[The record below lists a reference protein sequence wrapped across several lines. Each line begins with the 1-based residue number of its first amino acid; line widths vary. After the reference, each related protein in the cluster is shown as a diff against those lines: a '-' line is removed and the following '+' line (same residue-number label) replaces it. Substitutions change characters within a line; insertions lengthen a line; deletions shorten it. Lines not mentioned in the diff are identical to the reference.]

1 MFSFEKVCIDG
12 GHACQIAAC
21 DDLLRHR
28 SSAIFNFACI
38 CMGCLGRPSIHACI
52 QRIMHSMQTQCRC
65 MHVPAGQK
73 HAHARMHAPRCTCSV
88 MDPRILEFSDHHA
101 LRMHRGCHVHSWH
114 TQFKSRHEI
123 ICKAFSKDI
132 AGVYQVVFRPFH
144 PA

>member
-1 MFSFEKVCIDG
+1 MHVRLLPVMICYGTYLLLFSIS
-12 GHACQIAAC
+12 HA
-21 DDLLRHR
+21 
-28 SSAIFNFACI
+28 
-38 CMGCLGRPSIHACI
+38 CMGCLGRPSIHACAV
-52 QRIMHSMQTQCRC
+52 Q

-73 HAHARMHAPRCTCSV
+73 HAHARMHAPRCTCSSV

>member
-1 MFSFEKVCIDG
+1 MHVRSLPVMICYG
-12 GHACQIAAC
+12 T
-21 DDLLRHR
+21 DLLF
-28 SSAIFNFACI
+28 SISPA
-38 CMGCLGRPSIHACI
+38 CMGCLGRPSVHVCI
-52 QRIMHSMQTQCRC
+52 QRISRHSADARTGRAKACAC
-65 MHVPAGQK
+65 T
-73 HAHARMHAPRCTCSV
+73 HARTRCTCSV